1 MQNPF
6 ARAARD
12 SVRLTA
18 RTVAVT
24 LTAFLIASCGG
35 EGSSEAPTPSLF
47 STTVVFGASLTDTG
61 NCGSPSA
68 GACPPPPYATGRA
81 SNGTLFVETIA
92 GRYGAAVAP
101 SSRGGTNF
109 AYGGARTG
117 NIPGLATQSTV
128 PSMVAQLQQF
138 IDRPTSGAALNPQTL
153 FVVDASTFGNNI
165 NAALGTPT
173 VPGPLA
179 AGTITSQQFVGAAVT
194 DIVTI
199 MTRLY
204 NAGARNILVVNSP
217 NVGATPLV
225 SAAGPVAAGTAT
237 QLSQG
242 FNGALA
248 GAIQANLLPTA
259 PGLRVYTLD
268 LFTISNTVTANPALA
283 GLTNVTAP
291 CLTTTVCA
299 TPDTYLYWDSFHP
312 TRAAGAYIAAQAAT
326 LLPSP

>member
-61 NCGSPSA
+61 NCGSRNA

-101 SSRGGTNF
+101 SARGGTNF

-138 IDRPTSGAALNPQTL
+138 IESPVAGAALNPQTL
-153 FVVDASTFGNNI
+153 FVIDASTFGNNF
-165 NAALGTPT
+165 NAAVAGGVVTS
-173 VPGPLA
+173 A
-179 AGTITSQQFVGAAVT
+179 ATLQGVVVAAVT

-204 NAGARNILVVNSP
+204 NAGARNMLVINAP
-217 NVGATPLV
+217 NLGLTPLV
-225 SAAGPVAAGTAT
+225 SAQGAAAAAGA
-237 QLSQG
+237 QAAAGGFAQG
-242 FNGALA
+242 LA

-268 LFTISNTVTANPALA
+268 LFTLSNAITANPAAA
-283 GLTNVTAP
+283 GLTNVTAA
-291 CLTTTVCA
+291 CLTTTVCT